1 MLGWCSLHGVVHVE
15 GALLWRG
22 IGRQGLVGKG
32 WCVELMVRGH
42 ERRHGDGVRVVCA
55 DQQCVFGREL
65 EGEFECYVRG
75 GGVWRRYGEV
85 VVVSSGEGSSSLQ
98 GCPGSSGH

>member
-1 MLGWCSLHGVVHVE
+1 LHGVVHVE
-15 GALLWRG
+15 GALLRRG

-55 DQQCVFGREL
+55 DQQCLWARARGAVWVL
-65 EGEFECYVRG
+65 GERWWRVEEIWRG
-75 GGVWRRYGEV
+75 GWW
-85 VVVSSGEGSSSLQ
+85 
-98 GCPGSSGH
+98 